1 MRMSSALC
9 RRVSLGVSLVAAMF
23 LLAGTA
29 GAQAPGNGGKKETE
43 AKVGVGMICD
53 SQAQAA
59 RFLELRA
66 TGRKADAA
74 MAAVN
79 KEAANPKACGLAAIA
94 FTEDGTVDSKS
105 VDNQLVQ
112 VVRIRVVAGY
122 TGATWQ
128 PTKDFVQYAILEA
141 EGLEV

>member
-1 MRMSSALC
+1 MGIA
-9 RRVSLGVSLVAAMF
+9 LGVAMLIGAGVAN
-23 LLAGTA
+23 
-29 GAQAPGNGGKKETE
+29 AQSRGDDG

-66 TGRKADAA
+66 TGKSADQA

-79 KEAANPKACGLAAIA
+79 REAHNAKACGLAAIA
-94 FTEDGTVDSKS
+94 FTQDAMVDSKS
-105 VDNQLVQ
+105 VDNQLVH
-112 VVRIRVVAGY
+112 VVRIRILAGY

-128 PTKDFVQYAILEA
+128 PMKDFVQYAILEP

>member
-1 MRMSSALC
+1 MRFSSALC
-9 RRVSLGVSLVAAMF
+9 ISVAMLVIAGSAAN
-23 LLAGTA
+23 AQSRADDGT
-29 GAQAPGNGGKKETE
+29 
-43 AKVGVGMICD
+43 KVGVGMICD
-53 SQAQAA
+53 SQEQAA

-66 TGRKADAA
+66 TGRKADEA

-79 KEAANPKACGLAAIA
+79 EEAQNPKACGLAAIA
-94 FTEDGTVDSKS
+94 FTQDAMVDSKS

-112 VVRIRVVAGY
+112 VVRIRILAGY

-128 PTKDFVQYAILEA
+128 PMRDFVQYAILEA

>member
-1 MRMSSALC
+1 MRVSSALC
-9 RRVSLGVSLVAAMF
+9 IGTALGVAMLVGAGGAAS
-23 LLAGTA
+23 
-29 GAQAPGNGGKKETE
+29 AQSRGDDG

-66 TGRKADAA
+66 TGKSADQA

-79 KEAANPKACGLAAIA
+79 QESKNPKACGLAAIA
-94 FTEDGTVDSKS
+94 FTQDGTVDSKS

-112 VVRIRVVAGY
+112 VVRIRILAGY

-128 PTKDFVQYAILEA
+128 PMKDFVQYAILEA
-141 EGLEV
+141 EGIEV

>member
-1 MRMSSALC
+1 MRVSSALC
-9 RRVSLGVSLVAAMF
+9 IGTALGVAMLVGAGGAAS
-23 LLAGTA
+23 AQSRGDD
-29 GAQAPGNGGKKETE
+29 GARDA
-43 AKVGVGMICD
+43 AKIGVGMICD

-66 TGRKADAA
+66 TGKSADQA

-79 KEAANPKACGLAAIA
+79 KESHNPKACGLAAIA
-94 FTEDGTVDSKS
+94 FTQDGTVDSKS

-112 VVRIRVVAGY
+112 VVRIRILAGY

-128 PTKDFVQYAILEA
+128 PMKNFVQYAILEA
-141 EGLEV
+141 EGIEV

>member
-1 MRMSSALC
+1 MRFSPALC
-9 RRVSLGVSLVAAMF
+9 MGVTMLLCAGGAAS
-23 LLAGTA
+23 
-29 GAQAPGNGGKKETE
+29 AQSRGDES

-66 TGRKADAA
+66 TGKSADQA

-79 KEAANPKACGLAAIA
+79 KESHNPKACGLAAIA
-94 FTEDGTVDSKS
+94 FTQDGTVDSKS

-112 VVRIRVVAGY
+112 VVRIRILAGY

-128 PTKDFVQYAILEA
+128 PMKDFVQYAILEA

>member
-1 MRMSSALC
+1 MRFSSALC
-9 RRVSLGVSLVAAMF
+9 ISVAMLVIAGSAAN
-23 LLAGTA
+23 
-29 GAQAPGNGGKKETE
+29 AQSRGSDG

-53 SQAQAA
+53 SQEQAA

-66 TGRKADAA
+66 TGRKADEA

-79 KEAANPKACGLAAIA
+79 KEARNPKACGLAAIA
-94 FTEDGTVDSKS
+94 FTQDGTVDSKS

-112 VVRIRVVAGY
+112 VVRIRILAGY

-128 PTKDFVQYAILEA
+128 PMRDFVQYAILEA

>member
-1 MRMSSALC
+1 MRFSSALC
-9 RRVSLGVSLVAAMF
+9 IGVAM
-23 LLAGTA
+23 LLTA
-29 GAQAPGNGGKKETE
+29 GSAVGAQSPGNDGT
-43 AKVGVGMICD
+43 KVGVGMICD
-53 SQAQAA
+53 SQEQAA

-66 TGRKADAA
+66 TGRKADEA

-79 KEAANPKACGLAAIA
+79 KEAHNPKACGLAAIA
-94 FTEDGTVDSKS
+94 FTQDAMVDSKS

-112 VVRIRVVAGY
+112 VVRIRILAGY

-128 PTKDFVQYAILEA
+128 PMRDFVQYAILEA

>member
-1 MRMSSALC
+1 MRFSSALFI
-9 RRVSLGVSLVAAMF
+9 SVAM
-23 LLAGTA
+23 LLAGGGVA
-29 GAQAPGNGGKKETE
+29 GAQSLSNDG

-53 SQAQAA
+53 SQEQAA

-66 TGRKADAA
+66 TGRKADEA

-79 KEAANPKACGLAAIA
+79 EEARNPKACGLAAIA
-94 FTEDGTVDSKS
+94 FTQDAMVDSKS

-112 VVRIRVVAGY
+112 VVRIRIVAGY

-128 PTKDFVQYAILEA
+128 PMRDFVQYAILEA

>member
-1 MRMSSALC
+1 MRFSSAL
-9 RRVSLGVSLVAAMF
+9 VISVAM
-23 LLAGTA
+23 LLAAGGGVA
-29 GAQAPGNGGKKETE
+29 GAQSLSNDG

-53 SQAQAA
+53 SQEQAA

-66 TGRKADAA
+66 TGRKADEA

-79 KEAANPKACGLAAIA
+79 EEARNPKACGLAAIA
-94 FTEDGTVDSKS
+94 FTQDAMVDSKS

-112 VVRIRVVAGY
+112 VVRIRILAGY
-122 TGATWQ
+122 TGAAWQ
-128 PTKDFVQYAILEA
+128 PMRDFVQYAILEA